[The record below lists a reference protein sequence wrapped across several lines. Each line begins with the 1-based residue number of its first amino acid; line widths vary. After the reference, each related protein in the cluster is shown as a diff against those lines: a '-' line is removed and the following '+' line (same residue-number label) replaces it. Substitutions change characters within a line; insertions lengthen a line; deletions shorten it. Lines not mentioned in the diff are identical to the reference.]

1 MAGFEVL
8 EQSIPLG
15 TAQAPILPKEV
26 EFEGPWKDET
36 ALGILIADIDSG
48 IAFEQ
53 AKNFVTRMET
63 ADDLIR
69 GYVRVRPWPNT
80 DKARSALSVPVALE
94 AIEKLMPFIYLSIW
108 GSGKDPFLVT
118 PKGKTK
124 QAAAT
129 AWQNILR
136 WAVRVSN
143 FKEGSR
149 LTLKTIL
156 QYGFGCGFDGWEIA
170 EIEQRKY
177 IPDDTG

>member
-53 AKNFVTRMET
+53 AKNFVTRIET

-69 GYVRVRPWPNT
+69 GYVRVRPWPNS
-80 DKARSALSVPVALE
+80 DKARSALSVPVCLE
-94 AIEKLMPFIYLSIW
+94 AIEKLMPVIYLSLW
-108 GSGKDPFLVT
+108 GSGKDPYQVT
-118 PKGKTK
+118 KKGNTSS
-124 QAAAT
+124 AAAE
-129 AWQNILR
+129 ANQNLLR
-136 WAVRVSN
+136 WAVKVSN
-143 FKEGSR
+143 YKEGSR

-156 QYGFGCGFDGWEIA
+156 SYGFGCG
-170 EIEQRKY
+170 
-177 IPDDTG
+177 